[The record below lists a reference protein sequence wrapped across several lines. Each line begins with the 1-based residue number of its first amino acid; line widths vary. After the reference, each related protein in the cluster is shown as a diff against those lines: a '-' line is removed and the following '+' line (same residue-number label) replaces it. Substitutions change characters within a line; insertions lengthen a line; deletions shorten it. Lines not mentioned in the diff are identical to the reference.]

1 MIKRFYKGFSTRAY
15 EAKGG
20 SFELY
25 DINLVSE
32 DLMNEIFTI
41 VGDRIRM
48 PTYGTRIPLLIFEP
62 NDAQVYDI
70 IKEDLKKVVSHDP
83 RVELVAL
90 DVIPDP
96 DQNRLIAIMKLNYI
110 EFNVTKDLMIYVS
123 SQ

>member
-1 MIKRFYKGFSTRAY
+1 
-15 EAKGG
+15 
-20 SFELY
+20 
-25 DINLVSE
+25 
-32 DLMNEIFTI
+32 MNEIFTI